1 MNPSTGTTLERAPRS
16 APSLEPPP
24 TAAPAPHERAVDAA
38 LHAIR
43 LDAAARGLAYAG
55 DVTPALAWALAS
67 ADAGLL
73 VDIRTA
79 EERAYVGRP
88 LRGPHV
94 PWAVGFPMQRNP
106 SFLEQLAEAAPD
118 RGRPLLLLCRSGKRS
133 VSAAEAATAA
143 GWALAFNV
151 LEGFEG
157 DLDPQRRRGALNGWR
172 LRALP
177 WVQD

>member
-1 MNPSTGTTLERAPRS
+1 MTMPVDTPFD
-16 APSLEPPP
+16 LEPRH
-24 TAAPAPHERAVDAA
+24 ALPALAGDAA
-38 LHAIR
+38 LQAAR

-55 DVTPALAWALAS
+55 DVTPTLAWALAS
-67 ADAGLL
+67 SGAAVL
-73 VDIRTA
+73 VDVRTA
-79 EERAYVGRP
+79 EERVYVGRP
-88 LRGPHV
+88 PLGPHV

-106 SFLEQLAEAAPD
+106 RFLALLAETAPD
-118 RGRPLLLLCRSGKRS
+118 RRQPLLLLCRSGKRS

-157 DLDPQRRRGALNGWR
+157 DLDPQRRRGGVNGWR

-177 WVQD
+177 WLQD

>member
-1 MNPSTGTTLERAPRS
+1 MTPPVDMPVA
-16 APSLEPPP
+16 LEPRL
-24 TAAPAPHERAVDAA
+24 APHGLAGDAA
-38 LHAIR
+38 LQAIR

-55 DVTPALAWALAS
+55 DVTPVLAWALATS
-67 ADAGLL
+67 GDALL
-73 VDIRTA
+73 VDVRTA

-88 LRGPHV
+88 PQCRHV

-106 SFLEQLAEAAPD
+106 RFLEQLAEAAPE
-118 RGRPLLLLCRSGKRS
+118 RNRPLLLLCRSGKRS

-157 DLDPQRRRGALNGWR
+157 DLDPQRQRGAVNGWR